1 MLRDAIGSIERTRQF
16 NEDIKKKFTELTEN
30 EEEDIEEEQ
39 FIREMPFE
47 LFEGQIKGMKLISN
61 RLCFGPQPKPKDE
74 IEQHLSLYSD
84 GRVFFS
90 GYVFGNN
97 YEVKYQRSRGKQF
110 KIPALVMTYL
120 LSHVAMY
127 FSKDFPLDLVM
138 DVGDWTLELIN
149 TDGKSFKYTG
159 ALFSDLE
166 LDNVGLS
173 SLIRKYLGMSDLL
186 VFDGDARLP
195 IIKDDD
201 EYIFVNVFF
210 EGGGKTYCYLCD
222 DDLIQDGDEV
232 LVPVGRDGALKSVIV
247 DSVELHTAEDAP
259 FPIDK
264 CKKVVRRV

>member
-1 MLRDAIGSIERTRQF
+1 MDKWADE
-16 NEDIKKKFTELTEN
+16 
-30 EEEDIEEEQ
+30 
-39 FIREMPFE
+39 E
-47 LFEGQIKGMKLISN
+47 LFEELSA
-61 RLCFGPQPKPKDE
+61 RDYDTLTDE
-74 IEQHLSLYSD
+74 EKSLLEQL
-84 GRVFFS
+84 
-90 GYVFGNN
+90 
-97 YEVKYQRSRGKQF
+97 
-110 KIPALVMTYL
+110 
-120 LSHVAMY
+120 
-127 FSKDFPLDLVM
+127 M

-195 IIKDDD
+195 IIREDD

-232 LVPVGRDGALKSVIV
+232 LVPVGRDGELKSVIV
-247 DSVELHTAEDAP
+247 DSVELHTANDAP